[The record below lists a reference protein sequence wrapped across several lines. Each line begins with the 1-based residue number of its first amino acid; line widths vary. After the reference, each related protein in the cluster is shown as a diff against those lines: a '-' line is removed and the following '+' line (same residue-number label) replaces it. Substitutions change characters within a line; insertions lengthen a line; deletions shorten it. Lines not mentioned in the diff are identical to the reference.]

1 MRVPT
6 RTALLEELDSLG
18 YRARMTRVATLGRD
32 ARGDPALAELMR
44 ELVAGDAHEATLA
57 VEMARGARD
66 ETVVR
71 CALTHPSRMVRGRVA
86 SLAGATL
93 RDEVLEQVLPE
104 LDPQTRR
111 RVIKSVALARRGA
124 LAARLLPHI
133 RARYGDGEGVLLLT
147 ALDAEDIRR
156 LLPELAH
163 VVTAWATLVH
173 LHPDV
178 VLDFLRT
185 RLAQLPQNARPAL
198 ISTWRLPLAELL
210 HLRAE
215 ETLALL
221 REHDTPHDLPLLVR
235 QAIPRLSRKFPEQ
248 IVQLVTRPSARDQLF
263 YTIAYPSL
271 ARALVRHLSTGQLQ
285 LVAGA
290 LAKHQWSF
298 VLLLRKVAP
307 SRRAALYTHAFAN
320 APPAALDDNLFS
332 LLPHALRDAE
342 AVRLMERP
350 EAREQRSLRITLLG
364 WRTIEHSREPL
375 KEAAFASKAEDRAQA
390 LAMLVRSTG
399 LSRRGLTETLTY
411 VCPRLKNEQRPV
423 LKPVLNELARV
434 PVSLFKTKH
443 IELLEPLV
451 TAEVQRDVMDARKSP
466 LYSLAAALIRA
477 HVSDHRSPLLQ
488 FALMTLEQFERRHY
502 AGAPELH
509 DLPHGSEHHLV
520 AAVLPRIRAIEDEEE
535 RNRFILFVCDMLG
548 YERAGNV
555 DMLQAVLGSVINS
568 DSWSRSDH
576 VIHIRFWLK
585 SRRTRDARVHGLL
598 AREPS
603 AITLDEVYEHF
614 QQYWPE
620 KLEPYLDGR
629 PVEGRFHTE
638 GKSWVPLLWYG
649 SPKLG
654 FHRWLP
660 RQQERYRDLLLRLTD
675 ELVRDDPRWPRKQVL
690 RVLLRL
696 RMVVTEKHL
705 RSFLDCQ
712 EGAMAE
718 TSLGALAWLDRPE
731 SALPVLLE
739 HLDGDRAH
747 VAIQTVARLMERVS
761 PGLRTATLSALL
773 ARDGL
778 KVTVHKEVVRM
789 LGTARDGHSLA
800 LLRQQW
806 DSPRLHR
813 DVRIAAGHAARRL
826 LDTEE
831 SAWEMV
837 EAMVRSPDPYVAG
850 SLLKQRPE
858 ALPLRLRPRYAA
870 LVLRLVEHPDTDVR
884 REALGALT
892 RWAEVCGE
900 QVARTS
906 AARIQEL
913 SIATGWREAVQ
924 ALIAVTRNGFAFEH
938 VVACAAALISA
949 PVPEA
954 HDAGPERDL
963 PALQRLRH
971 LVGELL
977 SLPRP
982 ELQRL
987 RPHLAGLARVLATEA
1002 SLWPLSA
1009 RLRTEPLYW
1018 RDVGGAT
1025 DVLLGLSAEAGEEPF
1040 FTSALESTVASSM
1053 EAASFE
1059 SPPEALL
1066 EVAARVEAGA
1076 PLVALALVREAGKR
1090 LNWREDAA
1098 RHLRALRRHPSVS
1111 IRAAARA
1118 LTTVAE

>member
-1 MRVPT
+1 MRVPS

-32 ARGDPALAELMR
+32 ALGDPALAELMR

-66 ETVVR
+66 ETVVL

-111 RVIKSVALARRGA
+111 RVIKSVALARRGE

-185 RLAQLPQNARPAL
+185 RLAELPQNARPAL

-221 REHDTPHDLPLLVR
+221 REHDTPRDLPLLVL

-248 IVQLVTRPSARDQLF
+248 IVQLVTRPSARDKLL
-263 YTIAYPSL
+263 YTIACPSL
-271 ARALVRHLSTGQLQ
+271 ARSLARHLSTGQLQ
-285 LVAGA
+285 LVASA
-290 LAKHQWSF
+290 LANPQWSF

-320 APPAALDDNLFS
+320 APPTALDDNLFS

-350 EAREQRSLRITLLG
+350 EAREQRSLRSTLLG

-375 KEAAFASKAEDRAQA
+375 KEAAFASKAEDRARA

-411 VCPRLKNEQRPV
+411 VCSRLKNEQEPV
-423 LKPVLNELARV
+423 RKPVLRELARV
-434 PVSLFKTKH
+434 PVSLFKPKH

-451 TAEVQRDVMDARKSP
+451 TADVQRDMMDASKSP

-488 FALMTLEQFERRHY
+488 FALMTMERLERRHY
-502 AGAPELH
+502 ASAPELH
-509 DLPHGSEHHLV
+509 DLPHGAEHHLV

-535 RNRFILFVCDMLG
+535 RNRFILFACDMLG

-555 DMLQAVLGSVINS
+555 DMLQAVLESLIGSEYYR
-568 DSWSRSDH
+568 SRADH
-576 VIHIRFWLK
+576 VIYYWLK
-585 SRRTRDARVHGLL
+585 SRRTRDARVHKLL
-598 AREPS
+598 ARDPS
-603 AITLDEVYEHF
+603 TITLHVVHDHLQRYG
-614 QQYWPE
+614 PE

-638 GKSWVPLLWYG
+638 GKSWVPLLWAG
-649 SPKLG
+649 SPWCG

-660 RQQERYRDLLLRLTD
+660 RQQEHYRDLLLRLGD

-696 RMVVTEKHL
+696 RMVVTKEHL

-712 EGAMAE
+712 EGSMAE
-718 TSLGALAWLDRPE
+718 TSLGALARLDRPE

-761 PGLRTATLSALL
+761 PGCRTATLSALL

-870 LVLRLVEHPDTDVR
+870 LVLRLAEHPDADVR

-892 RWAEVCGE
+892 RWAEVCAE

-913 SIATGWREAVQ
+913 SLATGWREAIQ
-924 ALIAVTRNGFAFEH
+924 ALMAVTRNGFAFEH

-949 PVPEA
+949 PEPEA

-987 RPHLAGLARVLATEA
+987 RPHLAGLARVLATEV

-1009 RLRTEPLYW
+1009 RLRTEPLDW

-1025 DVLLGLSAEAGEEPF
+1025 DVLLGLSAEAREEPF

-1053 EAASFE
+1053 EAASVE

-1076 PLVALALVREAGKR
+1076 PLVALVLVREAGKR

-1098 RHLRALRRHPSVS
+1098 RHLRSLRRHPSVS
-1111 IRAAARA
+1111 VRAAARA

>member
-1 MRVPT
+1 MQVPS

-44 ELVAGDAHEATLA
+44 ELLAGDAHEATLA

-111 RVIKSVALARRGA
+111 RVIKSVALARRGK

-221 REHDTPHDLPLLVR
+221 REHDTPRDLPLLVR

-248 IVQLVTRPSARDQLF
+248 IFQLTIRPSARDSLPNA
-263 YTIAYPSL
+263 IASPGV
-271 ARALVRHLSTGQLQ
+271 ARALASHLSTGQLQ
-285 LVAGA
+285 LLAGA
-290 LAKHQWSF
+290 LAIQQYYL

-307 SRRAALYTHAFAN
+307 SRRAALYTHAFAS
-320 APPAALDDNLFS
+320 APPTALDDNLFS

-342 AVRLMERP
+342 AVRLMARP
-350 EAREQRSLRITLLG
+350 EAQEQRSLRLTLLA

-375 KEAAFASKAEDRAQA
+375 KEAAFASKAEERARA
-390 LAMLVRSTG
+390 ISLLVRSTG
-399 LSRRGLTETLTY
+399 FSRRGLTETLTY
-411 VCPRLKNEQRPV
+411 VCSRLKNEQDPV
-423 LKPVLNELARV
+423 RKPVLYELARV
-434 PVSLFKTKH
+434 RASLFEPSH

-451 TAEVQRDVMDARKSP
+451 TAVVQSRDVSEGTKD
-466 LYSLAAALIRA
+466 SLLTLCVALIRA
-477 HVSDHRSPLLQ
+477 HVTDHRSPLFQ
-488 FALMTLEQFERRHY
+488 FALTTLERLALRHSISI
-502 AGAPELH
+502 PELRG
-509 DLPHGSEHHLV
+509 LPHGAEHHLV
-520 AAVLPRIRAIEDEEE
+520 AAMLPRIRAIEDEWE
-535 RNRFILFVCDMLG
+535 RNEFILDVCDMVG
-548 YERAGNV
+548 FERAANV
-555 DMLQAVLGSVINS
+555 DMLQAVIESPLASGFFRHAF
-568 DSWSRSDH
+568 RS
-576 VIHIRFWLK
+576 IIYWLE
-585 SRRTRDARVHGLL
+585 SRRTRDARVHKLL
-598 AREPS
+598 ARDPS
-603 AITLDEVYEHF
+603 AITHHHVFDHLHR
-614 QQYWPE
+614 YWPE

-629 PVEGRFHTE
+629 PVEGRFDTE
-638 GKSWVPLLWYG
+638 GKSWVPLLWD
-649 SPKLG
+649 STPRSG

-660 RQQERYRDLLLRLTD
+660 RQQEHYRDLLLRLTD
-675 ELVRDDPRWPRKQVL
+675 ELVRDDPRWPRE
-690 RVLLRL
+690 RVLHALLKL

-705 RSFLDCQ
+705 RSFLDCR
-712 EGAMAE
+712 EEAMAE
-718 TSLGALAWLDRPE
+718 TSLGALALLDSPE

-761 PGLRTATLSALL
+761 PGRRIATLSALL

-826 LDTEE
+826 LETEE

-837 EAMVRSPDPYVAG
+837 EAMARSPDVYVAG
-850 SLLKQRPE
+850 SLLEQRPE

-870 LVLRLVEHPDTDVR
+870 LVLRLAEHPDADVR
-884 REALGALT
+884 RKALGAMT
-892 RWAEVCGE
+892 RWAEGCEE
-900 QVARTS
+900 QVARKS
-906 AARIQEL
+906 ATRIQEL
-913 SIATGWREAVQ
+913 ASGSGWHETIQTLV
-924 ALIAVTRNGFAFEH
+924 AVTRNGLAFEH
-938 VVACAAALISA
+938 VVACAAALVSA
-949 PVPEA
+949 PEPEA

-971 LVGELL
+971 LSGELL
-977 SLPRP
+977 SLLRP
-982 ELQRL
+982 ELLRL

-1009 RLRTEPLYW
+1009 RLRTAPLDW
-1018 RDVGGAT
+1018 SDVGGAT

-1040 FTSALESTVASSM
+1040 FTSALESAVASSL
-1053 EAASFE
+1053 EAAGAE

-1066 EVAARVEAGA
+1066 EVAARVEAGV

-1111 IRAAARA
+1111 VRAAARA